1 MLKETAEMIYKK
13 QMLKI
18 LIVVI
23 GTAVAALGMDMAIYA
38 GFGSATLAV
47 LWQGIANSVNI
58 TIGQASLII
67 AAAMVLFCLFYDR
80 SQIHIGTILYQVIYS
95 LCIDWFAP
103 YIQFSS
109 SKLINFLLMILGLVI
124 FSLGS
129 ALYSVA
135 DFGKGSYEALTFAIV
150 NKNKYS
156 IQKVRIVLDIIC
168 VLGGALLGGKVGLCT
183 IATILLS
190 GVLLQQFV
198 KLLKPIIGRIV
209 NVNA

>member
-1 MLKETAEMIYKK
+1 MVYKK
-13 QMLKI
+13 QLLKL

-38 GFGSATLAV
+38 GFGYATLAV
-47 LWQGIANSVNI
+47 LWQGIANTANI
-58 TIGQASLII
+58 TIGQASFII
-67 AAAMVLFCLFYDR
+67 AAAMVLFCWFYDR
-80 SQIHIGTILYQVIYS
+80 SQIHIGTIVYQIIYS

-103 YIQFSS
+103 YIQYGS
-109 SKLINFLLMILGLVI
+109 SKPLNFLLMILGLVI

-150 NKNKYS
+150 NKGKCS
-156 IQKVRIVLDIIC
+156 IQKVRIILDIIC
-168 VLGGALLGGKVGLCT
+168 VLGGALLGGRIGLCT
-183 IATILLS
+183 VATILLS

-198 KLLKPIIGRIV
+198 RLLKPSVSRII
-209 NVNA
+209 N

>member
-1 MLKETAEMIYKK
+1 MIYKK
-13 QMLKI
+13 MMLKI

-47 LWQGIANSVNI
+47 LWQGIAKTVNI
-58 TIGQASLII
+58 TVGQASLII

-95 LCIDWFAP
+95 LCIDWFEP
-103 YIQFSS
+103 YIQYGSNQM
-109 SKLINFLLMILGLVI
+109 INFLLMILGLVI

-150 NKNKYS
+150 NRNKYS
-156 IQKVRIVLDIIC
+156 IQKGRIVLDLIC
-168 VLGGALLGGKVGLCT
+168 VIGGVLLGGKIGLCT
-183 IATILLS
+183 VATILLS
-190 GVLLQQFV
+190 GILLQQFV
-198 KLLKPIIGRIV
+198 KLLKPTVDKIV
-209 NVNA
+209 N

>member
-1 MLKETAEMIYKK
+1 MVYKK
-13 QMLKI
+13 QLLKL

-47 LWQGIANSVNI
+47 LWQGIANTANI
-58 TIGQASLII
+58 TIGQASFII
-67 AAAMVLFCLFYDR
+67 AAAMVLFCWFYDR
-80 SQIHIGTILYQVIYS
+80 SQIHIGTIVYQIIYS

-103 YIQFSS
+103 YIQYGS
-109 SKLINFLLMILGLVI
+109 SKSLNFLLMILGLVI

-150 NKNKYS
+150 NKGKCS
-156 IQKVRIVLDIIC
+156 IQKVRIILDIIC
-168 VLGGALLGGKVGLCT
+168 VLGGALLGGRIGLCT
-183 IATILLS
+183 VATILLS

-198 KLLKPIIGRIV
+198 KLLKPSVSRII
-209 NVNA
+209 N

>member
-1 MLKETAEMIYKK
+1 MNYKK
-13 QMLKI
+13 QISKL
-18 LIVVI
+18 LIVVT

-47 LWQGIANSVNI
+47 LWQGIAKTANI
-58 TIGQASLII
+58 TVGQASFII
-67 AAAMVLFCLFYDR
+67 AAAMVVFCLFYDR
-80 SQIHIGTILYQVIYS
+80 SQIHIGTVLYQVVYR

-103 YIQFSS
+103 YIQYGT
-109 SKLINFLLMILGLVI
+109 SKTVNFLLMISGLVI
-124 FSLGS
+124 FSFGS

-150 NKNKYS
+150 NRSRCS

-168 VLGGALLGGKVGLCT
+168 VLGGALLGGKIGLCT
-183 IATILLS
+183 AATILLS

-198 KLLKPIIGRIV
+198 KLLKPAVGEII
-209 NVNA
+209 N

>member
-1 MLKETAEMIYKK
+1 MLKEALEMIYKK

-47 LWQGIANSVNI
+47 LWQGIAQSINI

-103 YIQFSS
+103 YIQYGS
-109 SKLINFLLMILGLVI
+109 SKMINFLLMILGLAI

-150 NKNKYS
+150 NKNKFS
-156 IQKVRIVLDIIC
+156 IQKVRIVLDILC
-168 VLGGALLGGKVGLCT
+168 VLVGVLLGGKVGLCT
-183 IATILLS
+183 VTTILLS

-198 KLLKPIIGRIV
+198 KLLKPIV
-209 NVNA
+209 NKFIN

>member
-1 MLKETAEMIYKK
+1 MLEIFYKK
-13 QMLKI
+13 QILKL
-18 LIVVI
+18 LIVAI

-38 GFGSATLAV
+38 DFGSATLAV
-47 LWQGIANSVNI
+47 LWQGIAQTVNI

-67 AAAMVLFCLFYDR
+67 AAAMVLFCWFYDR
-80 SQIHIGTILYQVIYS
+80 SQINIGTILYQVIYS
-95 LCIDWFAP
+95 ICIDWFEP
-103 YIQFSS
+103 YIKYSS
-109 SKLINFLLMILGLVI
+109 SKPINFLLMILGLII

-168 VLGGALLGGKVGLCT
+168 VLSGALLGGKIGLCT
-183 IATILLS
+183 VVTILVS

-198 KLLKPIIGRIV
+198 KLLKPIVNKIV
-209 NVNA
+209 N

>member
-1 MLKETAEMIYKK
+1 MIYKK
-13 QMLKI
+13 MVLKI

-47 LWQGIANSVNI
+47 LWQGIAQTVNI
-58 TIGQASLII
+58 TVGQASLII

-95 LCIDWFAP
+95 LCIDWFEQ
-103 YIQFSS
+103 YIQYGSNQM
-109 SKLINFLLMILGLVI
+109 INFLLMILGLVI

-150 NKNKYS
+150 NRNKYS
-156 IQKVRIVLDIIC
+156 IQKVRIVLDLIC
-168 VLGGALLGGKVGLCT
+168 VIGGVLLGGKIGLCT
-183 IATILLS
+183 VATILLS
-190 GVLLQQFV
+190 GILLQQFV
-198 KLLKPIIGRIV
+198 KLLKPTVDKIV
-209 NVNA
+209 N

>member
-1 MLKETAEMIYKK
+1 MLEIFYKK
-13 QMLKI
+13 QILKL
-18 LIVVI
+18 LIVAI

-47 LWQGIANSVNI
+47 LWQGIAQTVNI

-67 AAAMVLFCLFYDR
+67 AAAMVLFCWFYDR
-80 SQIHIGTILYQVIYS
+80 SQINIGTILYQVIYGF
-95 LCIDWFAP
+95 CIDWFEP
-103 YIQFSS
+103 YIKYGS
-109 SKLINFLLMILGLVI
+109 SKPINFLLMILGLII

-168 VLGGALLGGKVGLCT
+168 VLSGALLGGKIGLCT
-183 IATILLS
+183 VVTILVS

-198 KLLKPIIGRIV
+198 KLLKPIVNKIV
-209 NVNA
+209 N

>member
-1 MLKETAEMIYKK
+1 MIYKK
-13 QMLKI
+13 MMLKI

-47 LWQGIANSVNI
+47 LWQGIAKTVNI
-58 TIGQASLII
+58 TVGQASLII

-95 LCIDWFAP
+95 LCIDWFEP
-103 YIQFSS
+103 YIQYGSNQM
-109 SKLINFLLMILGLVI
+109 INFLLMILGLVI

-150 NKNKYS
+150 NRNKYS
-156 IQKVRIVLDIIC
+156 IQKVRIVLDLIC
-168 VLGGALLGGKVGLCT
+168 VIGGVLLGGKIGLCT
-183 IATILLS
+183 VATILLS
-190 GVLLQQFV
+190 GILLQQFV
-198 KLLKPIIGRIV
+198 KLLKPTVDKIV
-209 NVNA
+209 N